1 MASPVLHAKDSYY
14 FEVPKSLWPRSYD
27 SLEQVPASMQYLL
40 KNHPDATVDQI
51 NLDLSG
57 KILIPQPFGTLKN
70 LYQAESGFCISR
82 YMLVELLVAF
92 VVAGLF
98 IWLAKREKT
107 AKRPVGRQFN
117 LLESFVGYVRDEI
130 IRPAIGGKEADRF
143 VPFLLTA
150 FFFILGSNL
159 MGIIPGLGTIT
170 GAIEVTAVL
179 AIYVF
184 GVGVASGIQHFGAG
198 GYLMNFVP
206 DVELPIILLPLKL
219 LIFLIE
225 ILGWFIKHGVLAMR
239 LFGNMVAGH
248 MVLAGILG
256 TAVSVAGTGWWGTA
270 TFFSVLGA
278 TALSLLEILVAFI
291 QAYVFTMLS
300 ALFIGMS
307 IHKH

>member
-1 MASPVLHAKDSYY
+1 MASPVLHVKDSYY

-27 SLEQVPASMQYLL
+27 SLEQVPESMQFLL
-40 KNHPDATVDQI
+40 KNHPDATIEQF
-51 NLDLSG
+51 NYDLSG

-70 LYQAESGFCISR
+70 LYQAESGFCISK

-107 AKRPVGRQFN
+107 VKRPVGRSFN

-130 IRPAIGGKEADRF
+130 VRPAIGGKEADRF

-150 FFFILGSNL
+150 FFFILAGNL
-159 MGIIPGLGTIT
+159 IGMIPGLGTVT
-170 GAIEVTAVL
+170 SAIEVTFVL
-179 AIYVF
+179 ALYVF
-184 GVGVASGIQHFGAG
+184 GIGIAAGVQHFGPA

-206 DVELPIILLPLKL
+206 DVDLPIILLPLKL

-225 ILGWFIKHGVLAMR
+225 ILGMFIKHGVLAMR

>member
-14 FEVPKSLWPRSYD
+14 FEVPKFLWPRSYD
-27 SLEQVPASMQYLL
+27 SLEQVPDSMQFLL
-40 KNHPDATVDQI
+40 KNHPDATIEQF
-51 NLDLSG
+51 NYDLSG

-70 LYQAESGFCISR
+70 LYQAESGFCISK

-98 IWLAKREKT
+98 IWLAKREKMV
-107 AKRPVGRQFN
+107 KRPVGRQFN

-130 IRPAIGGKEADRF
+130 VRPAVGGKDADRF

-150 FFFILGSNL
+150 FFFILGGNL
-159 MGIIPGLGTIT
+159 MGMVPGLGTIT
-170 GAIEVTAVL
+170 SAIEVTAVL
-179 AIYVF
+179 ALCVF
-184 GVGVASGIQHFGAG
+184 GVGIASGVQHFGPG

-206 DVELPIILLPLKL
+206 EVDLPIILLPLKL

-225 ILGWFIKHGVLAMR
+225 VLGLFIKHGVLAMR

-256 TAVSVAGTGWWGTA
+256 TAISVAGTGWWGTA
-270 TFFSVLGA
+270 AFFSVLGA

>member
-14 FEVPKSLWPRSYD
+14 FEVPKFLWPRSYD
-27 SLEQVPASMQYLL
+27 SLEQVPDSMQFLL
-40 KNHPDATVDQI
+40 KNHPDATIEQF
-51 NLDLSG
+51 NYDLSG
-57 KILIPQPFGTLKN
+57 KILIPQPFGRLKN
-70 LYQAESGFCISR
+70 LYQAESGFCISK

-98 IWLAKREKT
+98 IWLAKREKMV
-107 AKRPVGRQFN
+107 KRPVGRQFN

-130 IRPAIGGKEADRF
+130 VRPAVGGKGADRF

-150 FFFILGSNL
+150 FFFILGGNL
-159 MGIIPGLGTIT
+159 MGMVPGLGTIT
-170 GAIEVTAVL
+170 SAIEVTAVL
-179 AIYVF
+179 ALCVF
-184 GVGVASGIQHFGAG
+184 GVGIASGVQHFGPG

-206 DVELPIILLPLKL
+206 EVDLPIILLPLKL

-225 ILGWFIKHGVLAMR
+225 VLGLFIKHGVLAMR

-256 TAVSVAGTGWWGTA
+256 TAISVAGTGWWGTA
-270 TFFSVLGA
+270 AFFSVLGA